1 MANRVAMSGGAG
13 GIRCVA
19 ALVAVLGSLL
29 IPAAATAESASAVVL
44 MYHRFGE
51 TDYPSTNI
59 RIEQFEAH
67 LAELASGA
75 YHVVA
80 LPEITAALTSGRTL
94 AERSVAVTVDD
105 AYLSV
110 YRQAWPRFQAAG
122 IPFTL
127 FVPSDA
133 VDQGQANYMSWA
145 QIREMAA
152 AGVGIGHHSAAHG
165 HMATWSRARVKADID
180 RANRRFREELGFV
193 PKIFAH
199 PYGEASRTSLAVVAE
214 AGFEAAF
221 GQHSGVAQANLKSTY
236 LPRFALNEAYGGLSR
251 LKLVASALPLPVSEI
266 TPADPLLSDNPPTF
280 GFTLTRTLEG
290 LSRLRCFP
298 SHEGQPAHLEILGGR
313 RVEVRP
319 GKPFPPGRGRINCTL
334 PGQGGRWHWFG
345 MQFYAPKS

>member
-1 MANRVAMSGGAG
+1 MAGRDAMKDGAG
-13 GIRCVA
+13 RIRCAA
-19 ALVAVLGSLL
+19 ALMAVLGSLL
-29 IPAAATAESASAVVL
+29 VPAVASAGESSAVVL

-67 LAELASGA
+67 LAELAGGA
-75 YHVVA
+75 YQILP
-80 LPEITAALTSGRTL
+80 LPEITAALTSGRPL
-94 AERSVAVTVDD
+94 AERSLAITVDD

-110 YRQAWPRFQAAG
+110 YLKAWPRFRAAG

-133 VDQGQANYMSWA
+133 VDQGQANYMTWE

-152 AGVGIGHHSAAHG
+152 AGVTIGHHSAAHG
-165 HMATWSRARVKADID
+165 HMATWSRARVKADIE
-180 RANRRFREELGFV
+180 RASRRFQQELGFV
-193 PKIFAH
+193 PKVFAH
-199 PYGEASRTSLAVVAE
+199 PYGEASRTSLAVVSE

-221 GQHSGVAQANLKSTY
+221 GQHSGVAQSALKSNY
-236 LPRFALNEAYGGLSR
+236 LPRFALNEAYGGLAR
-251 LKLVASALPLPVSEI
+251 LKLIANALPLPVSEV
-266 TPADPLLSDNPPTF
+266 TPADPLLGDNPPAF
-280 GFTLTRTLEG
+280 GFTLTKSLKG

-319 GKPFPPGRGRINCTL
+319 STAFPPGRGRINCTM
-334 PGQGGRWHWFG
+334 PGQDGRWHWFG